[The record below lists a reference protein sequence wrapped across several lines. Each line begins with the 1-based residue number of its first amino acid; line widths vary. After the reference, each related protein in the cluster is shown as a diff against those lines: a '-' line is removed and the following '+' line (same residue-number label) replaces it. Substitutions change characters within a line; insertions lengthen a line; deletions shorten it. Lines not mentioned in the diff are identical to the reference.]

1 MASKEGHPAYRSQS
15 DNPLQGTTLGGSPD
29 DPRRQ
34 RTRNAPA
41 GHATRA
47 GTRQRQR
54 GLPGAGD
61 LAHPVLPVAEA
72 LRALWG
78 RRRASEAAA
87 RAPWAPGAGAAR
99 DRTVGAQRGDQHGD
113 LGLRADRGVPHPWLA
128 AQSRAEHGAAGF
140 AASRLGHASRAADG
154 ARAPGGSDGRAADRA
169 HAPAAVARALR
180 ADAPRR
186 GHRAGGAGLSGHLL
200 HRQSQGGRQGVADHG
215 LRRRELLWRGG
226 AAADPHGGRCRGVFA
241 RRPRAALS
249 TGGVCPAARP
259 DTFHAR
265 LGRRQGM
272 TSWNALG
279 QSKCQHRFE
288 PGHASRVAAYHLDP
302 LRDPR
307 WGKFL
312 ESHPRASVFHT
323 PAWLEALR
331 RTYGYESV
339 VYTTTPPGIELTNG
353 MVLCRVYSPI
363 TGRRVV
369 SLPFSDHCEPLVER
383 SEDLESLIHS
393 LELDSL
399 SERWEYFEV
408 RPQTALAIPPSRLEP
423 AQAFYLHSLDLTRG
437 IKDIFRRL
445 HKDSVQ
451 RKIRRAE
458 REGLTY
464 EEGRSEALLD
474 KFYRLLLRT
483 RRRQHQPPHPR
494 GWYRNVVN
502 CLGDKIK
509 LRIASKAGDPIA
521 SIVTLSFKD
530 VLVYKYGCSDERFH
544 NLGGIQLLLWNA
556 LQDGERSG
564 AREFD
569 LGRSD
574 CDNSGLIT
582 FKDRWGAA
590 RSQLN
595 YWRYPARLAAVT
607 APGWKARTAKRISPH
622 IPDSLLIKAWRT
634 TMVKEI
640 SSHIPDSLLIA
651 VSKLLYKHMG

>member
-1 MASKEGHPAYRSQS
+1 
-15 DNPLQGTTLGGSPD
+15 
-29 DPRRQ
+29 
-34 RTRNAPA
+34 
-41 GHATRA
+41 
-47 GTRQRQR
+47 
-54 GLPGAGD
+54 
-61 LAHPVLPVAEA
+61 
-72 LRALWG
+72 
-78 RRRASEAAA
+78 
-87 RAPWAPGAGAAR
+87 
-99 DRTVGAQRGDQHGD
+99 
-113 LGLRADRGVPHPWLA
+113 
-128 AQSRAEHGAAGF
+128 
-140 AASRLGHASRAADG
+140 
-154 ARAPGGSDGRAADRA
+154 
-169 HAPAAVARALR
+169 
-180 ADAPRR
+180 
-186 GHRAGGAGLSGHLL
+186 
-200 HRQSQGGRQGVADHG
+200 
-215 LRRRELLWRGG
+215 
-226 AAADPHGGRCRGVFA
+226 
-241 RRPRAALS
+241 
-249 TGGVCPAARP
+249 
-259 DTFHAR
+259 
-265 LGRRQGM
+265 M

-393 LELDSL
+393 LELDSI

-483 RRRQHQPPHPR
+483 RRRQHLPPHPR
-494 GWYRNVVN
+494 VWYRNVVN

-544 NLGGIQLLLWNA
+544 NLGGMQLLLWNA